1 MGSFLRERLVDELI
15 LYFSPRMLG
24 SSANSFSGIQDIEK
38 LSKRIKFSI
47 NYMIAINQDLKLTL
61 ESKYV

>member
-24 SSANSFSGIQDIEK
+24 SSAISFSGTQDIEK
-38 LSKRIKFSI
+38 LSKKIKFSVSD
-47 NYMIAINQDLKLTL
+47 MIEINQDLKLTL

>member
-24 SSANSFSGIQDIEK
+24 SSAISFSGIQDIEK
-38 LSKRIKFSI
+38 LSKKIKFSVSD
-47 NYMIAINQDLKLTL
+47 MIEINQDLKLTL
-61 ESKYV
+61 ESQYV